1 MARIKEICERKYIE
15 ELHSIDIL
23 EGIIAENIYRYAKKK
38 VEVMNDFLEGY
49 ATAKIDRIIEL
60 YYSAGILDAEQFMY
74 FDIDRCFRGD

>member
-1 MARIKEICERKYIE
+1 MARIKEICGRKYIE

-60 YYSAGILDAEQFMY
+60 YYSADILDAEQFMY